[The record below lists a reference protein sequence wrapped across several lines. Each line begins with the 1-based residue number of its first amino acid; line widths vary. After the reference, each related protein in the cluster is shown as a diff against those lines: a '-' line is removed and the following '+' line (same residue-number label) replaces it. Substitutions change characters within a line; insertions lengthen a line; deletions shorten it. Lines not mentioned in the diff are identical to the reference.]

1 MNYTPKWGSIYHF
14 KVMDVKKLQNREEE
28 LFQEVLRGK
37 LPEHVAII
45 MDGNG
50 RWAKKRG
57 LPRLAG
63 HRAGIGALKK
73 VVACAQELGIKVITL
88 YAFSTENW
96 KRPHWEV
103 DFLMRLPE
111 EYLQKELASLIE
123 KNIAIRIVG
132 DLNGIPGLTQKA
144 IKQAVEATQQ
154 NTGMILNFAF
164 NYGGRAEI
172 VSTVKRIS
180 KDVFEGRLQ
189 WSEITEKV
197 FANYLSTGSLP
208 DPDLLIRPSG
218 ELRISNFLL
227 WQLAYTEL
235 WFTRI
240 MWPDFNKMYF
250 LKAIKDYQKRERRF
264 GGIL

>member
-1 MNYTPKWGSIYHF
+1 VIG
-14 KVMDVKKLQNREEE
+14 VKKLQNREEE
-28 LFQEVLRGK
+28 LFQEVLKGK

-50 RWAKKRG
+50 RWAQKRG

-63 HRAGIGALKK
+63 HRAGIISLKK

-96 KRPHWEV
+96 KRPRREV
-103 DFLMRLPE
+103 DFLMRLPG
-111 EYLQKELASLIE
+111 EYLQKELGSLIE
-123 KNIAIRIVG
+123 KNIIIKIMG
-132 DLNGIPGLTQKA
+132 DLNGVPEFTQKA

-154 NTGMILNFAF
+154 NTGMVLNFAF
-164 NYGGRAEI
+164 NYGGRTEI
-172 VSTVKRIS
+172 VNTVKRIA
-180 KDVFEGRLQ
+180 KDVFEGRLR
-189 WSEITEKV
+189 WNEITEKV
-197 FANYLSTGSLP
+197 FANYLDTGFLP

-235 WFTRI
+235 WFTKV

-264 GGIL
+264 GGI